1 MAKRQEAQELIRQ
14 LQQSKEKL
22 ESKTGQSSTYT
33 YECIVSEN
41 LKVAK
46 INEVLIFLLSV

>member
-1 MAKRQEAQELIRQ
+1 MAKRQEAQDLIRQ

-22 ESKTGQSSTYT
+22 ESKTGQSSILMNDY
-33 YECIVSEN
+33 YLQLVSEN

-46 INEVLIFLLSV
+46 NMY